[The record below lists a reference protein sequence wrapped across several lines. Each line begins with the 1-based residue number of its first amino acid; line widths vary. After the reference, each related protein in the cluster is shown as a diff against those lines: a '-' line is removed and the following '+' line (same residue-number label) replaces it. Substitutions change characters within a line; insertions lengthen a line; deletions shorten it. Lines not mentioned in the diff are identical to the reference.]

1 MKRVLMFLMITMLAL
16 PGISMAK
23 LKAPDVLDTEKIMT
37 DESLSK
43 YKTIGIRPFSLD
55 KVDYDNVDDEE
66 MTKMK
71 RFQKECQEKLAKAI
85 KNDLEDHNIKAIIL
99 NDDSKG
105 KADMIIDGKITKIN
119 LGSAVGRMMWGFGAG
134 QAGLSVEGRLIDAK
148 TGEDLANFEHENGSG
163 LGNGEKWTLVLHE
176 AQDLGEKISEFVRKL
191 SK

>member
-1 MKRVLMFLMITMLAL
+1 MKKVLMFLMVAMLAL

-23 LKAPDVLDTEKIMT
+23 LKAPDVLDTEKIVT

-43 YKTIGIRPFSLD
+43 YKTVGVRLFSLD
-55 KVDYDNVDDEE
+55 DVEYDNVDEEE
-66 MTKMK
+66 MAKMK

-85 KNDLEDHNIKAIIL
+85 NNDLEDHNVKAIIL
-99 NDDSKG
+99 DEDGKG
-105 KADMIIDGKITKIN
+105 KADLIIDGKITKIN
-119 LGSAVGRMMWGFGAG
+119 LGSAVGRMVWGMGAG

-148 TGEDLANFEHENGSG
+148 TGEDLAKFEHENSSG

-176 AQDLGEKISEFVRKL
+176 AQDLGEKISDFVRKL